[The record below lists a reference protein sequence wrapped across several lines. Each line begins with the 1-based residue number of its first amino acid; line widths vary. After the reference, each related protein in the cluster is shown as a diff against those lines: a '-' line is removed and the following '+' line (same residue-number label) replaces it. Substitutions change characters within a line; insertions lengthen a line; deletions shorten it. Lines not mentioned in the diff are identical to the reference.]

1 MKKNVKVNVK
11 SSAKSNFVD
20 MVNHELKSPLATIK
34 ISVEIMERHYASALE
49 SQMIESLKTI
59 DSKVD
64 ILTQLIN
71 NYTDLVKIQS
81 DFMSFEDELINFKKL
96 VSDFSQKYSHITL
109 DKLPNSNYKISID
122 TLMFNRV
129 VSGLI
134 NLIPKLSSEDS
145 TSFLAVKEEMKEY
158 KFYLYGLKNR
168 QTILPLPDNT
178 WQKRENDRINTAF
191 AKEFFNHYNCS
202 FSTYYHPN
210 QGIIFSFDLKKVK

>member
-1 MKKNVKVNVK
+1 MEKNIKADHM
-11 SSAKSNFVD
+11 SSVKSNFID

-34 ISVEIMERHYASALE
+34 ISVEIMERHYASASK
-49 SQMIESLKTI
+49 SQVIENFKTI

-81 DFMSFEDELINFKKL
+81 DFLSFENELINFKKL
-96 VSDFSQKYSHITL
+96 VSDFSQKHSDVIL
-109 DKLPNSNYKISID
+109 DKLPNSDYKILID
-122 TLMFNRV
+122 TLMFDRV

-134 NLIPKLSSEDS
+134 NLIPKLSSDDS
-145 TSFLAVKEEMKEY
+145 ICNLTVKEEVKDY

-168 QTILPLPDNT
+168 QTLLPLPDST
-178 WQKRENDRINTAF
+178 WQKREDDRINTAF
-191 AKEFFNHYNCS
+191 AKEFFKHYHCD

-210 QGIIFSFDLKKVK
+210 QGIIFTFSLKKVK